1 MRKDIIE
8 IFDKYDTDKN
18 SRGHGYAKYYAE
30 HLPESVN
37 KILEIGVHKS
47 ESIKMWHEVY
57 PEAHIFGID
66 LFSEHEPIKENWFTA
81 FRGNQADSKVLDNVR
96 LFGPFDFVVDDGS
109 HNAIH
114 QWMTFYGLIGST
126 KLYIVEDL
134 QCNSEAFYR
143 QGLSYEQTMLGAMTL
158 VPKYAMFPN
167 KYNLYEDKIA
177 FIYAP

>member
-1 MRKDIIE
+1 MNERIIDIMP
-8 IFDKYDTDKN
+8 KYDTDKN
-18 SRGHGYAKYYAE
+18 DHGYGKYYAK

-81 FRGNQADSKVLDNVR
+81 FRGNQADSKLLDNVR
-96 LFGPFDFVVDDGS
+96 LFGPFDIIIDDGS
-109 HNAIH
+109 HNARH
-114 QWMTFYGLIGST
+114 QLMTFYGLMGMT
-126 KLYIVEDL
+126 KLYVVEDL
-134 QCNSEAFYR
+134 QCNEEAFYR
-143 QGLSYEQTMLGAMTL
+143 QDLDINLTMLYQL
-158 VPKYAMFPN
+158 KYYETPFIN
-167 KYNLYEDKIA
+167 FLYDDKIA